1 MDPTSHIPSVTLFHY
16 LNAVGSSLEAETDQ
30 WFNQVR
36 NYLKTNFDS
45 SYETQFLAT
54 TPNAFRPNGVSEQT
68 LNLWQG
74 INQRVDVLNRFVADL
89 KK

>member
-54 TPNAFRPNGVSEQT
+54 TPNAFRPNGEVFPTFRHRQ
-68 LNLWQG
+68 
-74 INQRVDVLNRFVADL
+74 VKF
-89 KK
+89 